1 MSYLRR
7 HRTSAASVLS
17 KARELHPRSPTA
29 APAPES
35 IAPLRAALT
44 ELEAACLGKEEM
56 HLACALCFGIV
67 DSLIS
72 NREDRKYRYLIAGEL
87 LTSRLLRHGAPAI
100 AVLRSLGYTRRP
112 LPARRVTD
120 DDEWIDEFECAEP
133 DWALLALA
141 SGELR
146 RVLERVDSEEARQL
160 RGAAALG
167 RQLFAHSL
175 RKDDGA
181 VAWAV

>member
-17 KARELHPRSPTA
+17 KVPHVQPTA
-29 APAPES
+29 ATAPDS

-44 ELEAACLGKEEM
+44 ELETACLGKEEM
-56 HLACALCFGIV
+56 HLACALCFGV
-67 DSLIS
+67 VQSLLS
-72 NREDRKYRYLIAGEL
+72 HREERKYRYLVAGEL

-100 AVLRSLGYTRRP
+100 AVLRSLGYTRRLP

-120 DDEWIDEFECAEP
+120 DDEWIEEFECQDP
-133 DWALLALA
+133 DWTLLALA

-146 RVLERVDSEEARQL
+146 RVLERVDSEKARQL

-167 RQLFAHSL
+167 RQLFVHSL